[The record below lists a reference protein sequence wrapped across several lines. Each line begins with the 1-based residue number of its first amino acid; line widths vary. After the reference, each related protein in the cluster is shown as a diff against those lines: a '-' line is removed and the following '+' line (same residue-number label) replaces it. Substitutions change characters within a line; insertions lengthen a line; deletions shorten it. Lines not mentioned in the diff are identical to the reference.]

1 MKQVIRY
8 LGALC
13 LSSTALVGC
22 ADTDLGAESAPGVTT
37 SALAASTA
45 TVKLRFVHGSPT
57 SPALDI
63 YIAAST
69 TPTWTAVAFG
79 TTTPFADVA
88 PDGLQLVVRTAG
100 AAATDA
106 PLYTSDVVVAAA
118 GDSVTS
124 IAGGLLGSTAAT
136 AKFRIQAYTAAFASP
151 ERGDAVVRFVHD
163 SHGVAA
169 AGFDVDA
176 DGTIEAPGIAAF
188 TASDAAGI
196 AVERS
201 PRGAQLAIVT
211 GTAATKLTAFTLS
224 PEVLAQ
230 RGGIFLVLVGLPS
243 FVPHDTRG
251 LALLAVGQRTT
262 TLIRQNPTLYVL
274 PAIPDSTGIDVF
286 AFGNGLR
293 GIPVAQNA
301 GFGVLAPALQVAP
314 SERGYGLIVTKA
326 ATGAS
331 FGWPLALESTGP
343 LVAGERYLAVASGF
357 ADPSCTDFQCETGRS
372 RVRLT
377 VIPDGFDR
385 TIAATG
391 RMRGV
396 AASPDAPAVDL
407 GQFPPGTGTPFTGLA
422 GLENL
427 AYRTASDPAGA
438 SVTASPLNPGV
449 RVTGSTDTLRFR
461 FAPLSATD
469 RVFGVIAGAFAP
481 VTTDI
486 QSRFI
491 VVNAVASGRW
501 TAQTLSP
508 EL

>member
-13 LSSTALVGC
+13 LSSATLVGC
-22 ADTDLGAESAPGVTT
+22 ADMDLGTEPAPDVTT
-37 SALAASTA
+37 SAHAVATD

-63 YIAAST
+63 YVGTSAV
-69 TPTWTAVAFG
+69 PTWTAVAFG
-79 TTTPFADVA
+79 TTTPFANVPPA
-88 PDGLQLVVRTAG
+88 GLQLVVRTAG
-100 AAATDA
+100 APATDA

-124 IAGGLLGSTAAT
+124 IAGGILGSAAAA
-136 AKFRIQAYTAAFASP
+136 AKFRVQSYTEAFAAP

-176 DGTIEAPGIAAF
+176 DGTIEAAGVAAF
-188 TASDAAGI
+188 TASDAAGVP
-196 AVERS
+196 VERS
-201 PRGAQLAIVT
+201 ARGAQLSIVT
-211 GTAATKLTAFTLS
+211 GTTATKLTAFTLS

-230 RGGIFLVLVGLPS
+230 RGGIFLVLVGVPS

-286 AFGNGLR
+286 AFGHGLQ
-293 GIPVAQNA
+293 GAPVAQNV

-314 SERGYGLIVTKA
+314 SAHGYGLIITKA
-326 ATGAS
+326 ATGSS

-357 ADPSCTDFQCETGRS
+357 ADPTCADFQCQTGRS

-377 VIPDGFDR
+377 VLLDGFDR
-385 TIAATG
+385 TVAATG

-396 AASPDAPAVDL
+396 AASPDAPAVDI
-407 GQFPPGTGTPFTGLA
+407 GQFPPGTSAAFTGLA

-427 AYRTASDPAGA
+427 GYRTASDPAGA
-438 SVTASPLNPGV
+438 LVTASPLNPGV

-461 FAPLSATD
+461 FAPLFATD
-469 RVFGVIAGAFAP
+469 RVFGVLAGAFAP
-481 VTTDI
+481 VTADI

-501 TAQTLSP
+501 TAATLSP
-508 EL
+508 GL

>member
-13 LSSTALVGC
+13 LSSATLVGC
-22 ADTDLGAESAPGVTT
+22 ADTDLGAGSEPDVTT
-37 SALAASTA
+37 SAHAVSTD
-45 TVKLRFVHGSPT
+45 TVRLRFVHGSPT

-63 YIAAST
+63 YIGAST
-69 TPTWTAVAFG
+69 APTWTAVAFG
-79 TTTPFADVA
+79 TTTPFADVS

-124 IAGGLLGSTAAT
+124 IAGGILGSAAAT
-136 AKFRIQAYTAAFASP
+136 LKFRVKAYTEAFAAP

-176 DGTIEAPGIAAF
+176 DGTIEAAGVAAF
-188 TASDAAGI
+188 TASDAAGVS
-196 AVERS
+196 VERS
-201 PRGAQLAIVT
+201 ARGAQLAIVT

-224 PEVLAQ
+224 PDVLAQ
-230 RGGIFLVLVGLPS
+230 RGGIFLVLVGIPS
-243 FVPHDTRG
+243 VVPHDVRG

-262 TLIRQNPTLYVL
+262 TLIRQNPTLYML

-286 AFGNGLR
+286 AFGNGLHAT
-293 GIPVAQNA
+293 PMAQNI

-314 SERGYGLIVTKA
+314 SAIGYGLVVTKA
-326 ATGAS
+326 ATDS
-331 FGWPLALESTGP
+331 SLGWPLALESTGP
-343 LVAGERYLAVASGF
+343 LVAGERYFAVASGF
-357 ADPSCTDFQCETGRS
+357 ADPTCSDFRCETGRS

-377 VIPDGFDR
+377 VVQDGFDR

-396 AASPDAPAVDL
+396 AASPDAPAVDV
-407 GQFPPGTGTPFTGLA
+407 GQIPPGAGAPFTGLA

-427 AYRTASDPAGA
+427 SYRTASDPAGA

-449 RVTGSTDTLRFR
+449 RVTGSSDVLRFR
-461 FAPLSATD
+461 FEPLSATD
-469 RVFGVIAGAFAP
+469 RVFGVVAGAFAP

-491 VVNAVASGRW
+491 VVNAAASGRW